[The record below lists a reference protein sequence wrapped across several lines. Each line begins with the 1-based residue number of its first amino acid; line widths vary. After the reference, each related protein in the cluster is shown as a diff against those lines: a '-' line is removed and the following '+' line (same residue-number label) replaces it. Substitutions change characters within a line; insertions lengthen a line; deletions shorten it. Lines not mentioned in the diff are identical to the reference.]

1 MSPLHNAL
9 RAHLHLDS
17 GRFDVVFEYLPA
29 ETDTGCDDDYQ
40 LVSLRE
46 RGREVTLE
54 EVAYREALATG
65 IIGGEHETEKMLL
78 DAALDQERAYG
89 WPADADPIH
98 HELTAEGVAELA
110 AMCPANVH
118 ELAEAVGQ

>member
-1 MSPLHNAL
+1 M
-9 RAHLHLDS
+9 R
-17 GRFDVVFEYLPA
+17 
-29 ETDTGCDDDYQ
+29 
-40 LVSLRE
+40 LRE

-110 AMCPANVH
+110 AM
-118 ELAEAVGQ
+118 EAKDAKTTSDPPSSSHKPEGTMSRRDREREKKKAASPPPLPTPKPDEP